1 MGIFR
6 KSIHDRV
13 ATITIDNPTK
23 ANSMSMDML
32 WDLYDIMGHIAG
44 DDTIKAVVINGV
56 GEKYFSA
63 GANVKQWGQL
73 SPQDMGLQWVT
84 DGQRIYKAVRDCNKP
99 VIAVLNGH
107 ALGGGFELALMA
119 DYRLA
124 VDTATVALP
133 EPMVGTLPGWLAAE
147 QLATMTSIA
156 VTKSLV
162 LFGNKL
168 SATDAKNHGIINEVC
183 SPNALDVTLQ
193 ALLDKVMTRSTYI
206 TTLGKRLVHGAYG
219 INRVETLH
227 ELATICAKASTA
239 GEEGVQAFVEKRP
252 PQFKD

>member
-1 MGIFR
+1 MGIIR
-6 KSIHDRV
+6 KSIHDGV

-32 WDLYDIMGHIAG
+32 WNLYDIMMHVARN
-44 DDTIKAVVINGV
+44 DAIKAVVINGM

-73 SPQDMGLQWVT
+73 SPKDMGLQWVA

-162 LFGNKL
+162 LFGDTL
-168 SATDAKNHGIINEVC
+168 SATDAKKHGIINEVC
-183 SPNALDVTLQ
+183 SPSALDATLKT
-193 ALLDKVMTRSTYI
+193 LLDKIMGRSTYI
-206 TTLGKRLVHGAYG
+206 TALGKRLVHGAYG
-219 INRVETLH
+219 INATETLH
-227 ELATICAKASTA
+227 ELATICAKASSA
-239 GEEGVQAFVEKRP
+239 GEEGIQAFVEKRP
-252 PQFKD
+252 PRFKD